1 MAANYKLVRNPDPA
15 NSDKLKP
22 LHPRIKSLGT
32 LSIEQL
38 ADRAQGRSSLSP
50 ATIKSALLVISD
62 LLQETLRE
70 GYNVN
75 LNNIGYFSVSLKS
88 RPVMEKNEIRSESVH
103 FSHVNFRCAQELKD
117 KLSTMEVTRAQSVT
131 VPNLSQTEKELRLKK
146 HFEQKLNLTTTEYM
160 NLTYCSRQK
169 ALKELKSLVQ
179 EDKITKIGVSVSAM
193 PSCEHI

>member
-179 EDKITKIGVSVSAM
+179 EDKITKIGSKNATQYLNKSL
-193 PSCEHI
+193 

>member
-131 VPNLSQTEKELRLKK
+131 VPNLSQAEKELRLKK

-179 EDKITKIGVSVSAM
+179 EDKITKIGSKNATQYLNKSL
-193 PSCEHI
+193 

>member
-50 ATIKSALLVISD
+50 ATIKSALLVIAD

-179 EDKITKIGVSVSAM
+179 EDKITKIGSKNATQYLNKSL
-193 PSCEHI
+193 

>member
-15 NSDKLKP
+15 NSAELKP

-32 LSIEQL
+32 LCIEQL

-75 LNNIGYFSVSLKS
+75 LNSIGYFSVSLKS

-103 FSHVNFRCAQELKD
+103 FSHVNFRCSQELKD

-131 VPNLSQTEKELRLKK
+131 VPNLSQAEKELRLKK

-179 EDKITKIGVSVSAM
+179 EDKITKIGSKNATQYLNKSL
-193 PSCEHI
+193 

>member
-50 ATIKSALLVISD
+50 ATIKSALLVIAD

-103 FSHVNFRCAQELKD
+103 FSHVNFRCSQELKD

-179 EDKITKIGVSVSAM
+179 EDKITKIGSKNATQYLNKSL
-193 PSCEHI
+193 

>member
-15 NSDKLKP
+15 NSDELKP
-22 LHPRIKSLGT
+22 LHPRINSLGT

-179 EDKITKIGVSVSAM
+179 EDKITKIGSKNATQYLNKSL
-193 PSCEHI
+193 

>member
-103 FSHVNFRCAQELKD
+103 FSHVNFRCSQEFK
-117 KLSTMEVTRAQSVT
+117 R
-131 VPNLSQTEKELRLKK
+131 
-146 HFEQKLNLTTTEYM
+146 
-160 NLTYCSRQK
+160 
-169 ALKELKSLVQ
+169 
-179 EDKITKIGVSVSAM
+179 
-193 PSCEHI
+193 

>member
-117 KLSTMEVTRAQSVT
+117 KLSTMEVTRAQSIT

-179 EDKITKIGVSVSAM
+179 EDKITKIGSKNATQYLNKSL
-193 PSCEHI
+193 

>member
-103 FSHVNFRCAQELKD
+103 FSHVNFRCSQELKD

-179 EDKITKIGVSVSAM
+179 EDKITKIGSKNATQYLNKSL
-193 PSCEHI
+193 

>member
-1 MAANYKLVRNPDPA
+1 MAANYKLVRNPNPA
-15 NSDKLKP
+15 NSDELKP

-103 FSHVNFRCAQELKD
+103 FSHVNFRCSQELKD

-179 EDKITKIGVSVSAM
+179 EDKITKIGSKNATQYLNKSL
-193 PSCEHI
+193 

>member
-103 FSHVNFRCAQELKD
+103 FSHVNFRCSQELKD

-179 EDKITKIGVSVSAM
+179 EDKITKIGSNNATQYLNKSL
-193 PSCEHI
+193 

>member
-15 NSDKLKP
+15 NSDELKP
-22 LHPRIKSLGT
+22 FHPRIKSLGT

-103 FSHVNFRCAQELKD
+103 FSHVNFRCSQELKD
-117 KLSTMEVTRAQSVT
+117 KLSTMEVTRAQSIT

-179 EDKITKIGVSVSAM
+179 EDKITKIGSKNATQYLNKSL
-193 PSCEHI
+193 

>member
-103 FSHVNFRCAQELKD
+103 FSHVNFRCSQELKD

-131 VPNLSQTEKELRLKK
+131 VPNLSQAEKELRLKK

-179 EDKITKIGVSVSAM
+179 EDKITKIGSKNATQYLNKSL
-193 PSCEHI
+193 

>member
-15 NSDKLKP
+15 NSDELKP
-22 LHPRIKSLGT
+22 FHPRIKSLGT

-103 FSHVNFRCAQELKD
+103 FSHVNFRCSQELKD
-117 KLSTMEVTRAQSVT
+117 KLSTMEVTRAQSIT

-160 NLTYCSRQK
+160 NLTYSSRQK

-179 EDKITKIGVSVSAM
+179 EDKITKIGSKNATQYLNKSL
-193 PSCEHI
+193 

>member
-75 LNNIGYFSVSLKS
+75 LNSIGYFSVSLKS

-117 KLSTMEVTRAQSVT
+117 KLSTMEVTRAQSIT

-179 EDKITKIGVSVSAM
+179 EDKITKIGSKNATQYLNKSL
-193 PSCEHI
+193 

>member
-103 FSHVNFRCAQELKD
+103 FSHVNFRCSQELKD

-131 VPNLSQTEKELRLKK
+131 VPNQSQAEKELRLKK

-179 EDKITKIGVSVSAM
+179 EDKITKIGSKNATQYLNKSL
-193 PSCEHI
+193 